1 MSNEKTTMS
10 LVTEVGTFG
19 SIDMKDPTVTPVEE
33 LARTTTD
40 KHLKHYLEENMKTE
54 VTNK

>member
-33 LARTTTD
+33 LARTTKD
-40 KHLKHYLEENMKTE
+40 KHLKQYLEENMKTE